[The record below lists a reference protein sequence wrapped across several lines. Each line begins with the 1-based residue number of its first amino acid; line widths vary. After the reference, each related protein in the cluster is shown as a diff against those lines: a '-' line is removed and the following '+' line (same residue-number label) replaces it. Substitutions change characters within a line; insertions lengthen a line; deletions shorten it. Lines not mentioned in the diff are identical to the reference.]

1 LRKGFYLVS
10 VLMGEEVL
18 CYIEFHNFFVYQI
31 LNIDRI
37 LHEQQLGV
45 EWASPDM
52 SFLHQED
59 LASYQSALQVVADI
73 FTSEGE
79 TKIGVV

>member
-1 LRKGFYLVS
+1 MRKGFYLVS

-18 CYIEFHNFFVYQI
+18 CYTEFHNFFVCQI
-31 LNIDRI
+31 LDIDRI

-45 EWASPDM
+45 DWASPDM

-59 LASYQSALQVVADI
+59 LASYRSALQVIANI
-73 FTSEGE
+73 FATEGE

>member
-1 LRKGFYLVS
+1 MVS
-10 VLMGEEVL
+10 VLMEEEVL
-18 CYIEFHNFFVYQI
+18 CYTEFHNFFVYQI
-31 LNIDRI
+31 LNIDCI

-45 EWASPDM
+45 EWVSPDM

-59 LASYQSALQVVADI
+59 LASYQSALQVVANI
-73 FTSEGE
+73 FTGEGE

>member
-1 LRKGFYLVS
+1 
-10 VLMGEEVL
+10 
-18 CYIEFHNFFVYQI
+18 VYQI
-31 LNIDRI
+31 LDIDHI
-37 LHEQQLGV
+37 LHKQQLGV

-52 SFLHQED
+52 FILHQED
-59 LASYQSALQVVADI
+59 LASYQSALQFVANI

>member
-1 LRKGFYLVS
+1 V
-10 VLMGEEVL
+10 
-18 CYIEFHNFFVYQI
+18 CQI
-31 LNIDRI
+31 LDIDHI

-52 SFLHQED
+52 FFLHKED
-59 LASYQSALQVVADI
+59 LASYRSALQVIANI